1 MEVRRNRLLYALL
14 ALCVIGLGLASR
26 HYASLLPLFLRKSA
40 GDALW
45 ALMVF
50 VLCGLLFP
58 RRPTRWTAGAALA
71 FSVLIEFSQIYHAP
85 WIDAIRAYPLGHL
98 VLGSGFAWG
107 DMVCY
112 AVGVAV
118 GVGGEWLCRNRMPH
132 GLQSA
137 QAPAALPPHPAAT
150 QEDGPS

>member
-1 MEVRRNRLLYALL
+1 MQRNRPLYALL
-14 ALCVIGLGLASR
+14 ALAVIGLGLASR
-26 HYASLLPLFLRKSA
+26 HYARVLPLFLRKNA

-50 VLCGLLFP
+50 VLCGLLYP
-58 RRPTRWTAGAALA
+58 RRPTAWTAGVALT
-71 FSVLIEFSQIYHAP
+71 FSVLIEFSQIYHTP

-112 AVGVAV
+112 AAGIAVGVA
-118 GVGGEWLCRNRMPH
+118 GEWLCLKRTPRILPTA
-132 GLQSA
+132 QTPSA
-137 QAPAALPPHPAAT
+137 KET
-150 QEDGPS
+150 V